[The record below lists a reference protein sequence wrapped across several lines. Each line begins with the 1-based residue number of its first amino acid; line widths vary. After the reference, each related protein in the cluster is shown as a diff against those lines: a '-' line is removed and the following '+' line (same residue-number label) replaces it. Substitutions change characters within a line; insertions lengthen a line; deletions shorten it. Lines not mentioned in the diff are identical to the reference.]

1 MLVIPPK
8 EIDGKLKFGNN
19 DVFVRDGFTLTEHEM
34 KLYRQYR
41 EELHQLVLSNLKKT
55 KPPKRNLW
63 WFFHTQNCI
72 PNALP
77 TGKAFF
83 FCRLAWAP
91 LR

>member
-41 EELHQLVLSNLKKT
+41 EELHRARSIQ
-55 KPPKRNLW
+55 
-63 WFFHTQNCI
+63 FEED
-72 PNALP
+72 
-77 TGKAFF
+77 
-83 FCRLAWAP
+83 
-91 LR
+91 